1 MVQLKHSSNNLELIF
16 RADNLVC
23 IVSIVGDQNRLHM
36 NNAIAICISVNGVIL
51 RLLFSIAFYIS
62 LTIIDKDANL
72 SNRESLT
79 LLYPDNLPIV
89 DKPVPCCL
97 QKLSPQNLRPE
108 GAAFSGKADH
118 LIVSFIQKGSCAGG
132 YAQVADC
139 LTNVSN
145 LIVIF

>member
-1 MVQLKHSSNNLELIF
+1 MRI
-16 RADNLVC
+16 

-89 DKPVPCCL
+89 VNRFHAVSRNSHPKICVRRDCIF
-97 QKLSPQNLRPE
+97 RE
-108 GAAFSGKADH
+108 ADH

>member
-89 DKPVPCCL
+89 V
-97 QKLSPQNLRPE
+97 NRP
-108 GAAFSGKADH
+108 
-118 LIVSFIQKGSCAGG
+118 
-132 YAQVADC
+132 
-139 LTNVSN
+139 
-145 LIVIF
+145 

>member
-79 LLYPDNLPIV
+79 LLYPDN
-89 DKPVPCCL
+89 PCCL

-108 GAAFSGKADH
+108 GLHF
-118 LIVSFIQKGSCAGG
+118 QGS
-132 YAQVADC
+132 
-139 LTNVSN
+139 
-145 LIVIF
+145 